1 MKNRIKLFIINYLI
15 YLLFGYFAL
24 LLISPIIASVI
35 LIIFDIYKG
44 EPIVF
49 SSYIQ
54 NFWSGSIKKMALYLI
69 PFISIL
75 GAVFTKQRN

>member
-24 LLISPIIASVI
+24 LIISPIIASVI

-49 SSYIQ
+49 GNAAHKYR
-54 NFWSGSIKKMALYLI
+54 GRAH
-69 PFISIL
+69 
-75 GAVFTKQRN
+75 